1 MTQAREIVLDVRG
14 KLCPAPI
21 LELAQLIALQEV
33 GTVIVVHSDDA
44 AIAFD
49 LPAWCQST
57 GHRLLK
63 LKQQGNEHLG
73 RVRKMHDRAL

>member
-1 MTQAREIVLDVRG
+1 MTEAREIELDVRG
-14 KLCPAPI
+14 RLCPAPI

-33 GTVIVVHSDDA
+33 GTVIAVHSDDA

-57 GHRLLK
+57 GHRLLT
-63 LKQQGNEHLG
+63 LEQQGNEHLG
-73 RVRKMHDRAL
+73 RVRKMHDRAF